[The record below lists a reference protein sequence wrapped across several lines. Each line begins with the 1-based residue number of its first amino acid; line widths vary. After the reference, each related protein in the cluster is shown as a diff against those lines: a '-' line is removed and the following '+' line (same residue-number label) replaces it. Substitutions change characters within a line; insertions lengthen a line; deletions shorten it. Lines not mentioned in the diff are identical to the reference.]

1 MQTKY
6 DRQLEE
12 NFKLTNAVEL
22 KESLATKWQAPSN
35 IALVKYWGKHG
46 LQLPANPSISF
57 TLDACRT
64 ITSVKASQGKHSFS
78 ISYDG
83 EAIPEFAPKI
93 EAYFKRIASYC
104 PWIANYHFEIDTH
117 NTFPHSSGI
126 ASSASS
132 MAALSAC
139 VIDFESEL
147 TGVPLDYHKMSF
159 LARLGSGSACRSLQG
174 AAVLWGEHKDTEGSS
189 NHYGI
194 DKSELLHPL
203 FRDFQDTILLVDK
216 GEKVVSSTIGHDL
229 MNGHAFAKARFEQA
243 HENLTTLKKAL
254 EEGDLETFIK
264 ITESEALTLHAMM
277 MTSHP
282 YFILMKPQTLSII
295 EEIWAFRKETQIP
308 VCFTLDAG
316 ANVHLL
322 YPSEHKIAVG
332 ELINNKLDQYCQN
345 SHYIC
350 DQIGTGAKKC

>member
-1 MQTKY
+1 MHLKY
-6 DRQLEE
+6 YRQLEE
-12 NFKLTNAVEL
+12 NFKLTDQVEL
-22 KESLATKWQAPSN
+22 KESLTTKWQAPSN

-46 LQLPANPSISF
+46 VQLPANPSISF

-64 ITSVKASQGKHSFS
+64 ITSVKASKGTHGFS

-83 EAIPEFAPKI
+83 VEKPEFAPKI
-93 EAYFKRIASYC
+93 KAYFERISSYC
-104 PWIANYHFEIDTH
+104 PWITSYHFEIDTH

-139 VIDFESEL
+139 VMDFESEL
-147 TGVPLDYHKMSF
+147 TGTSLDYHKMSF
-159 LARLGSGSACRSLQG
+159 LSRLGSGSACRSLKG
-174 AAVLWGEHKDTEGSS
+174 AAVLWGEHVDTDGSS
-189 NHYGI
+189 NLYGI
-194 DKSELLHPL
+194 DKSDLLHPV
-203 FRDFQDTILLVDK
+203 FQDFQDTILLVDK
-216 GEKVVSSTIGHDL
+216 GEKVVSSTVGHDL
-229 MNGHAFAKARFEQA
+229 MNDHAYASARFEQA
-243 HENLTTLKKAL
+243 QSNLTILKKAL
-254 EEGDLETFIK
+254 KDGDLATFIK

-282 YFILMKPQTLSII
+282 YFILMKPNTLSII
-295 EEIWAFRKETQIP
+295 EEIWAFRKEMQIP

-316 ANVHLL
+316 ANVHML
-322 YPSEHKIAVG
+322 YPSEHKTAVDG
-332 ELINNKLDQYCQN
+332 LINNKLTKYCQN

>member
-1 MQTKY
+1 
-6 DRQLEE
+6 LED
-12 NFKLTNAVEL
+12 NFKLKTEVDL
-22 KESLATKWQAPSN
+22 KESLTTKWQAPSN

-46 LQLPANPSISF
+46 MQLPANPSISF

-64 ITSVKASQGKHSFS
+64 ITRVDARKGSHGFS
-78 ISYDG
+78 ISYEG
-83 EAIPEFAPKI
+83 VEKPEFAPKI
-93 EAYFKRIASYC
+93 KAYFERISCYC
-104 PWIANYHFEIDTH
+104 PWINNYYFEIDTQ

-139 VIDFESEL
+139 VMDFESTL
-147 TGVPLDYHKMSF
+147 TGNALDYHKMSF

-174 AAVLWGEHKDTEGSS
+174 EAVLWGEHNDTDGSS
-189 NHYGI
+189 NLYGM
-194 DKSELLHPL
+194 DKSDLLHPV
-203 FRDFQDTILLVDK
+203 FQDFQDTILLVDK
-216 GEKVVSSTIGHDL
+216 GEKVVSSTVGHDL
-229 MNGHAFAKARFEQA
+229 MNNHAYASARFEQA
-243 HENLTTLKKAL
+243 HDNLTVLKKAL
-254 EEGDLETFIK
+254 KAGDLETFIK

-282 YFILMKPQTLSII
+282 YFILMKPNTLSII
-295 EEIWAFRKETQIP
+295 EEIWAFRKATEVP

-316 ANVHLL
+316 ANVHMLF
-322 YPSEHKIAVG
+322 PKEHKEVVDQ
-332 ELINNKLDQYCQN
+332 LIHNKLAQYCQN

>member
-1 MQTKY
+1 
-6 DRQLEE
+6 LED
-12 NFKLTNAVEL
+12 NFKLKTEVDL
-22 KESLATKWQAPSN
+22 KESLTTKWQAPSN

-46 LQLPANPSISF
+46 MQLPANPSISF

-64 ITSVKASQGKHSFS
+64 ITSVHARKGSHGFS
-78 ISYDG
+78 ISYEG
-83 EAIPEFAPKI
+83 VEKPEFAPKI
-93 EAYFKRIASYC
+93 KAYFERISSYC
-104 PWIANYHFEIDTH
+104 PWISNYYFEIDTY

-139 VIDFESEL
+139 VMDFESTL
-147 TGVPLDYHKMSF
+147 TGNALDYHKMSF

-174 AAVLWGEHKDTEGSS
+174 KAVLWGEHNDTDGSS
-189 NHYGI
+189 NLYGM
-194 DKSELLHPL
+194 DKSDLLHPV
-203 FRDFQDTILLVDK
+203 FQDFQDTILLVDK
-216 GEKVVSSTIGHDL
+216 GEKVVSSTVGHDL
-229 MNGHAFAKARFEQA
+229 MNNHAYASARFEQA
-243 HENLTTLKKAL
+243 HDNLTVLKKAL
-254 EEGDLETFIK
+254 KAGDLETFIK

-282 YFILMKPQTLSII
+282 YFILMKPNTLSII
-295 EEIWAFRKETQIP
+295 EEIWAFRKTTEVP

-316 ANVHLL
+316 ANVHMLF
-322 YPSEHKIAVG
+322 PKEHKEVVDQ
-332 ELINNKLDQYCQN
+332 LIHNKLAQYCQN

>member
-1 MQTKY
+1 
-6 DRQLEE
+6 
-12 NFKLTNAVEL
+12 
-22 KESLATKWQAPSN
+22 
-35 IALVKYWGKHG
+35 
-46 LQLPANPSISF
+46 
-57 TLDACRT
+57 
-64 ITSVKASQGKHSFS
+64 
-78 ISYDG
+78 
-83 EAIPEFAPKI
+83 
-93 EAYFKRIASYC
+93 
-104 PWIANYHFEIDTH
+104 
-117 NTFPHSSGI
+117 
-126 ASSASS
+126 
-132 MAALSAC
+132 
-139 VIDFESEL
+139 
-147 TGVPLDYHKMSF
+147 
-159 LARLGSGSACRSLQG
+159 
-174 AAVLWGEHKDTEGSS
+174 
-189 NHYGI
+189 
-194 DKSELLHPL
+194 
-203 FRDFQDTILLVDK
+203 VDK

-254 EEGDLETFIK
+254 EKGDLETFIK